1 MGHWSVTEV
10 RGQFA
15 DYDTQEQY
23 GNRFVVTIRL
33 RHEPSAA
40 DRSSSPPL
48 FTETPLLEWNEVI
61 LFKDLTAHT
70 FWEWEGD
77 LYSYKP
83 GARTFKAWR
92 RRYLEAYERAAGSP
106 THFDFLNGKS
116 ELTVNGVPVTL
127 RQLLETSPAESGA
140 SRFLSR
146 IRPAG
151 GAVTT
156 QRLPTNEMEKA
167 AAVRRFIQRNSC
179 ELVVEILDR
188 PGIGISQAASNYA
201 TMRKERLLR
210 FDCGAGGHRIK
221 AHQILL
227 VDVPAGRHAWRRSA
241 ALGWAQT
248 SLSLQSY
255 HANFAGGD
263 ILNPRQSEFD
273 YYALGLG
280 DSQGLTFG
288 EFR

>member
-33 RHEPSAA
+33 RHEPSPA

-48 FTETPLLEWNEVI
+48 FAESPRLEWHEVI
-61 LFKDLTAHT
+61 LFKDLAERT

-83 GARTFKAWR
+83 GARTFMAWR
-92 RRYLEAYERAAGSP
+92 RRYLEAYERASRNP
-106 THFDFLNGKS
+106 TDFEVLNGRS
-116 ELTVNGVPVTL
+116 ELSVNGVPVSL
-127 RQLLETSPAESGA
+127 RQLLEASQSGA

-146 IRPAG
+146 IRPRASSS
-151 GAVTT
+151 AT
-156 QRLPTNEMEKA
+156 QHIPTSEIEKA
-167 AAVRRFIQRNSC
+167 DAVRRFIQRNSC
-179 ELVVEILDR
+179 ELTVEILDR
-188 PGIGISQAASNYA
+188 PGIGIVQSASSYAA
-201 TMRKERLLR
+201 MRKERLLR
-210 FDCGAGGHRIK
+210 FNCGAGGHRIQ
-221 AHQILL
+221 AHQMLL

-241 ALGWAQT
+241 ALGWTQT
-248 SLSLQSY
+248 SLALQGY
-255 HANFAGGD
+255 HANFESRD
-263 ILNPRQSEFD
+263 LLNPRQSEFD
-273 YYALGLG
+273 YYALRLG
-280 DSQGLTFG
+280 DYQGLTYG